1 VAIQMVDLFMQGLGE
16 LRYQPTDKRV
26 RALVGERTVADSVR
40 AVLVWEPRRVVPYY
54 AVPVEDVLVP
64 LDPAAAERDAAP
76 TAGESGLPF
85 LDHGAFRRHTSPGEE
100 LTPRLSDEA
109 PSGGDGDAQAEHPAD
124 VAGAADGG
132 RLVGA
137 AFRPADPALADYVVL
152 DFDAFD
158 SWLEEDEPI
167 VGHPRDP
174 FHRVD
179 IRSSSRHVRVLL
191 GDRLLAD
198 SDSPVMVFETHLP
211 IRFYLPRE
219 DVDSRALRPSARRT
233 TCAYKGEAAYWSV
246 QVDAYLVED
255 LVWSYAK
262 PLPEADRLAGL
273 MSFFDERV
281 DVIVDGRQRE
291 RPLTMWS

>member
-16 LRYQPTDKRV
+16 LRYQPTEKRV
-26 RALVGERTVADSVR
+26 RALVGERAVVDSVR

-54 AVPVEDVLVP
+54 AVPVEDVQVP
-64 LDPAAAERDAAP
+64 LDPAKPAQDAARGV
-76 TAGESGLPF
+76 GEAGLPF

-100 LTPRLSDEA
+100 LTPRVHEDES
-109 PSGGDGDAQAEHPAD
+109 SGGDGAS
-124 VAGAADGG
+124 GGDG
-132 RLVGA
+132 LAGA
-137 AFRPADPALADYVVL
+137 AFRPTDPALADYVVL

-158 SWLEEDEPI
+158 TWLEEDEPI

-179 IRSSSRHVRVLL
+179 IRPSSRHVRVML
-191 GDRLLAD
+191 GERLLAE
-198 SDSPVMVFETHLP
+198 SERPVLVFETHLP
-211 IRFYLPRE
+211 IRFYLPRD

-262 PLPEADRLAGL
+262 PLPEAERLTGL

-291 RPLTMWS
+291 RPLTLWS